1 VDRLGRP
8 VDLEPGAGEEL
19 LVPLLRGGA
28 RVEPAEGLSA
38 ARGRAAADLASL
50 PAAVRRLEQP
60 APAPMG
66 LDRGLYD
73 ETQRLLAIGGGAS

>member
-1 VDRLGRP
+1 
-8 VDLEPGAGEEL
+8 
-19 LVPLLRGGA
+19 
-28 RVEPAEGLSA
+28 
-38 ARGRAAADLASL
+38 
-50 PAAVRRLEQP
+50 VRRLEQP